1 MASASATLFPNLDN
15 KNASKPG
22 YGTSRMLPSLLLSLV
37 TLGALT
43 KSRRCHTSC
52 AESKE
57 QDNENQPMRAFNDKE
72 AVKFRYENRLVEFRF
87 SIPAADLLLLMQLT
101 G

>member
-1 MASASATLFPNLDN
+1 
-15 KNASKPG
+15 
-22 YGTSRMLPSLLLSLV
+22 
-37 TLGALT
+37 
-43 KSRRCHTSC
+43 
-52 AESKE
+52 
-57 QDNENQPMRAFNDKE
+57 MRAFNDKE